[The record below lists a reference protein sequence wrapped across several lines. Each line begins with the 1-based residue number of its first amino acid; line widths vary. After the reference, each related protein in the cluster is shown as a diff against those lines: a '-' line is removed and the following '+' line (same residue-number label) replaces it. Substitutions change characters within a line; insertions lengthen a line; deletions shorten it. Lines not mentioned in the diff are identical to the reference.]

1 VWALVAVWLV
11 AAGAA
16 FPAGEKI
23 REHVNDEYELPAG
36 SQSAEI
42 ERTLRER
49 FPGGDQRVTLLV
61 YSRPGGLTQA
71 DRERIVADAR
81 AAAGIEHVAAPV
93 PPFTPQSPDG
103 LVSADGSVAFTIV
116 PLVAGEVFHVR
127 GTIADLRGLDAP
139 GDGLTLNVTGFP
151 ALVSDG
157 NTIIQEA
164 DVKLLAMTAV
174 LVLVLLLLVYRSPV
188 LALLPLL
195 VVGLAYVVASG
206 IIYLLYRQD
215 VLAIDN
221 TSTSLLLV
229 LMFGAGTDYCLLLVA
244 RYRTA
249 LRVHERPRDAARAA
263 TRQAAPAIV
272 ASGLTV
278 IAALLVM
285 LAGIFGVIRTLA
297 PVNAI
302 GIAVVLVAALTLLP
316 SLLALFGRKVFWP
329 RAGAVAYGAPAD
341 DPREGVWHRIGL
353 AVRRRPAAW
362 LAVGLSLLAA
372 GSLGL
377 LAFSIDLNNTR
388 FFRAEADSATGYQR
402 LAEAF
407 PPGTVNPTTV
417 LVERRGG
424 AVTPGDLATVTERLR
439 AVDGVASVNDTG
451 RRSSDGQIAEL
462 LTVFSDD
469 PLEGPAIDRVPRLRE
484 AVAAAG
490 PDLRVLVGGGSGER
504 YDYRVAGARD
514 TKVVAPLVLLVVLL
528 TLVGLLR
535 AVVAPLYLLGTVI
548 LSFLASFGITLLVV
562 RVVFDRPGLDA
573 SLPLIIF
580 IFLVA
585 LGSDYNIFLMSR
597 VRELAVEVG
606 TREGMLRALSE
617 TGPVITSAGLILAGT
632 FSVLLVLP
640 QYQLMAI
647 GFAVAFGVLL
657 DTFLVRSIL
666 VPAIVWLVGDR
677 SWWPSRVHAAEEQPA
692 AAPGAVGTGSP

>member
-1 VWALVAVWLV
+1 M
-11 AAGAA
+11 
-16 FPAGEKI
+16 
-23 REHVNDEYELPAG
+23 
-36 SQSAEI
+36 
-42 ERTLRER
+42 
-49 FPGGDQRVTLLV
+49 
-61 YSRPGGLTQA
+61 
-71 DRERIVADAR
+71 
-81 AAAGIEHVAAPV
+81 EHVAQPV
-93 PPFTPQSPDG
+93 PPFAPQSPDG
-103 LVSADGSVAFTIV
+103 LVSDDGAVAFTIV

-127 GTIADLRGLDAP
+127 GTIADLRELDDA

-164 DVKLLAMTAV
+164 DAKLLAMTSL
-174 LVLVLLLLVYRSPV
+174 LVLVLLLAVYRSPI
-188 LALLPLL
+188 LALLPL
-195 VVGLAYVVASG
+195 VVVAIAYVVASG
-206 IIYLLYRQD
+206 IIYALYQAD
-215 VLAIDN
+215 VIAIDN

-244 RYRTA
+244 RYRSA
-249 LRVHERPRDAARAA
+249 LRVHERPRDAALAA
-263 TRQAAPAIV
+263 TRQAAPAII

-302 GIAVVLVAALTLLP
+302 GIATVMIASLTLLP
-316 SLLALFGRKVFWP
+316 ALLALVGRRVFWP
-329 RAGAVAYGAPAD
+329 RAGAVAFGAPAED
-341 DPREGVWHRIGL
+341 GREGIWHRLGVT
-353 AVRRRPAAW
+353 VRRRPAAW
-362 LAVGLSLLAA
+362 LAGSVVVLAA
-372 GSLGL
+372 LSLGL
-377 LAFSIDLNNTR
+377 FAFAIDMNNPN
-388 FFRAEADSATGYQR
+388 FFRDEADSRTGYEV
-402 LAEAF
+402 LSEAF

-417 LVERRGG
+417 LVERAEG
-424 AVTPGDLATVTERLR
+424 AVGDADLAAVRERVE

-451 RRSSDGQIAEL
+451 RRSSDGRVAEL
-462 LTVFSDD
+462 LAVFADD
-469 PLEGPAIDRVPRLRE
+469 PLGDPAIERVETLRD
-484 AVAAAG
+484 AVAG
-490 PDLRVLVGGGSGER
+490 VDPDLTVLVGGGSGER
-504 YDYRVAGARD
+504 LDYREAGARD
-514 TKVVAPLVLLVVLL
+514 TRVVAPLVLLVVLL

-535 AVVAPLYLLGTVI
+535 SVVAPLYLLGTVI
-548 LSFLASFGITLLVV
+548 LSFLASFGVTMLVV
-562 RVVFDRPGLDA
+562 RYLFDQPGLDA

-597 VRELAVEVG
+597 VRELSAEMG

-657 DTFLVRSIL
+657 DTFVVRSIC

-677 SWWPSRVHAAEEQPA
+677 SWWPSRAGDADDAVVTR
-692 AAPGAVGTGSP
+692 PGAMEPS